1 MNSIETYISNIPQER
16 QSAFTKLR
24 QVILDNLPQGFEE
37 QISYGM
43 PGYVVPHSLY
53 PPGYHCDPSLPL
65 PFTSIANQKHFI
77 ALYSS
82 SIYAD
87 KDILS
92 WFETEYPKHYSTKLD
107 MGKSCIRFKNVNK
120 IPYELI
126 AQLMKKMSVEQ
137 WINLYETRNK

>member
-1 MNSIETYISNIPQER
+1 MNTIETYISNIPQER
-16 QSAFTKLR
+16 QAAFIKLR
-24 QVILDNLPQGFEE
+24 KIILDNLPAGFEE

-43 PGYVVPHSLY
+43 PGFVVPHSLY
-53 PPGYHCDPSLPL
+53 PGGYHCDPSLPL
-65 PFTSIANQKHFI
+65 PFTSIANQKNFI

-87 KDILS
+87 SGIHD
-92 WFETEYPKHYSTKLD
+92 WFVREYPKHSATKLD

-126 AQLMKKMSVEQ
+126 AQLMQKMSVQQ
-137 WINLYETRNK
+137 WIELYEKRNK